1 MKSPEIFAASEPDK
15 TPDKTIAFG
24 PFRLDPYRRRV
35 TRITTGEMLALTGR
49 PFEALHYLVSRP
61 GILVPKAELFR
72 AVWKGISVEE
82 NSLAR
87 CISTIRKALGDT
99 PKGRIYI
106 VTEPGRGYRF
116 VAPVTTPGVSADA
129 GLHRSSASSDANQLY
144 VSACSLLSR
153 PGSHTILLALEKL
166 QAACRLD
173 PAFALA
179 HAGIA
184 NANVLLGVFGLAAPL
199 SVFPKARAAASA
211 AVTLCDTLADGH
223 LQLGHIAA
231 MFELDRSSAD
241 SHLRRALSLDERS
254 AMAHHHIA
262 LLAMTAGQFDEA
274 LAWMRRALDLQPLAA
289 NIRANIGMILY
300 YAGRYQE
307 AVALLEATIEIHD
320 FAHARSLLGRCW
332 LRLGQFEKA
341 LEQFRLRKEA
351 SIGSAADEP
360 AALALAGRLDD
371 SEAKLD
377 ALLASRKT
385 GYVSAYDLATVYA
398 ARRAHTSALDW
409 LEIAME
415 ERAQPIAA
423 LGVDPAFRELYGE
436 PRFLALLHRL
446 RS

>member
-1 MKSPEIFAASEPDK
+1 MKSPEIFAASESDG
-15 TPDKTIAFG
+15 TIAFG
-24 PFRLDPYRRRV
+24 QFRLDPYRRRV
-35 TRITTGEMLALTGR
+35 MRIASGEVVALTGR

-61 GILVPKAELFR
+61 GTLVSKADLFR
-72 AVWKGISVEE
+72 AVWKGISVGE

-87 CISTIRKALGDT
+87 CISTIRKALDDT
-99 PKGRIYI
+99 PTGRRYI

-116 VAPVTTPGVSADA
+116 VAPVSAPGGGDA
-129 GLHRSSASSDANQLY
+129 GSDRSSANSEANQLY

-153 PGSHTILLALEKL
+153 PGSQTILRAIEKL
-166 QAACRLD
+166 KAACRLD

-179 HAGIA
+179 HAAIA

-199 SVFPKARAAASA
+199 DVFPEARDAAST
-211 AVTLCDTLADGH
+211 AVALCDTLADGH

-231 MFELDRSSAD
+231 MFELDRARAD
-241 SHLRRALSLDERS
+241 THLRRALALDERS
-254 AMAHHHIA
+254 AMTHHHMA

-274 LAWMRRALDLQPLAA
+274 LVWMRRALDLQPLAA

-300 YAGRYQE
+300 YAGRYDE

-332 LRLGQFEKA
+332 LRLGQAEKA
-341 LEQFRLRKEA
+341 LDQFSVRKET

-360 AALALAGRLDD
+360 AALAFAGRLDE
-371 SEAKLD
+371 SEAMLD

-398 ARRAHTSALDW
+398 ARRAHALSLHW
-409 LEIAME
+409 LDIAME

-423 LGVDPAFRELYGE
+423 LGVDPAFRELHGE
-436 PRFLALLHRL
+436 PRFHALLHRL
-446 RS
+446 RG

>member
-1 MKSPEIFAASEPDK
+1 MKSPEIFDPSS
-15 TPDKTIAFG
+15 PDKTIAFG
-24 PFRLDPYRRRV
+24 PFTLDPYRRRLMR
-35 TRITTGEMLALTGR
+35 TPTGDTVAITGR

-72 AVWKGISVEE
+72 VVWNGISVEE

-99 PKGRIYI
+99 PKGRRYI

-116 VAPVTTPGVSADA
+116 VAQVNTPSIAKEAHPDRLSAN
-129 GLHRSSASSDANQLY
+129 LDANQLY

-153 PGSHTILLALEKL
+153 PGGHTILLALEKL
-166 QAACRLD
+166 EAACRLD

-179 HAGIA
+179 HASIA

-199 SVFPKARAAASA
+199 KVFPRAREAALT
-211 AVTLCDTLADGH
+211 AVELCDGLAEGH

-231 MFELDRSSAD
+231 MFELDRSRAD
-241 SHLRRALSLDERS
+241 LHLRRALMRDERS

-262 LLAMTAGQFDEA
+262 LLAMSAGQFDEA
-274 LAWMRRALDLQPLAA
+274 LIWMHRALDLQPLAA

-307 AVALLEATIEIHD
+307 AADLLEATIEIHD

-332 LRLGQFEKA
+332 LRLGQPDKA
-341 LEQFRLRKEA
+341 LDHFRLRKET

-360 AALALAGRLDD
+360 AALALAGRHEE
-371 SEAKLD
+371 SEAMLD
-377 ALLASRKT
+377 ALLASRQT

-398 ARRAHTSALDW
+398 AQRKPALSLDW
-409 LEIAME
+409 LDIAME
-415 ERAQPIAA
+415 ERAQPICA
-423 LGVDPAFRELYGE
+423 LGVDPAFRELYSE
-436 PRFLALLHRL
+436 PRFAGLVQRL
-446 RS
+446 QS